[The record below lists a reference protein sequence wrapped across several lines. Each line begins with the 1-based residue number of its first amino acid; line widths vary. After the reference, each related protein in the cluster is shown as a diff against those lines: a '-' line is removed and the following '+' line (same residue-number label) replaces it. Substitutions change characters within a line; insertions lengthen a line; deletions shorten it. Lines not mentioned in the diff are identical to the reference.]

1 MKILPQAY
9 GASYAWNMNLPRQK
23 LGGQDLPYSLGE
35 IGALKPSTSWRHG
48 LSNQA
53 TKSRS
58 RRLN

>member
-35 IGALKPSTSWRHG
+35 IGALKPST
-48 LSNQA
+48 N
-53 TKSRS
+53 
-58 RRLN
+58 